1 MAICNGYG
9 ITGQV
14 LECRKSLGPIQKN
27 CRALTALPIYSVTDG
42 AGFCKQPTLP
52 GLAWT
57 RAVTWSFSDDS
68 LIDLTGQ
75 REKMVRHLACTI
87 ISSAMVNKSI
97 ELFSFGALEL
107 NKLYV
112 LYCIVMFSR

>member
-1 MAICNGYG
+1 MQKISRTYSEKLQGTHSTAYLFSYG
-9 ITGQV
+9 RGWILQAADT
-14 LECRKSLGPIQKN
+14 PW
-27 CRALTALPIYSVTDG
+27 
-42 AGFCKQPTLP
+42 P
-52 GLAWT
+52 GLDPGCDLE
-57 RAVTWSFSDDS
+57 FSDDS

-97 ELFSFGALEL
+97 KLFSFGALEL

>member
-68 LIDLTGQ
+68 LIDLT
-75 REKMVRHLACTI
+75 
-87 ISSAMVNKSI
+87 VNGPERKNGPAPRLHNHFI
-97 ELFSFGALEL
+97 RYG
-107 NKLYV
+107 K
-112 LYCIVMFSR
+112 